1 MGSQEDIAE
10 RPIAVIVE
18 DEFIIRELA
27 ASVFEDLN
35 YDIVGFAT
43 ADEALGFIHQN
54 HQSIRWIYTDVRM
67 PGRIDGEALARQV
80 GDAYPALRIIISSG
94 HARLREED
102 LGQGMAFVAKPW
114 FPVDLKKAVARLSSL

>member
-1 MGSQEDIAE
+1 MGLQESSAG

-35 YDIVGFAT
+35 YRIVGFGT
-43 ADEALGFIHQN
+43 ADDALGFIHEN

-67 PGRIDGEALARQV
+67 PGQIDGEALARQV
-80 GDAYPALRIIISSG
+80 GSAYPDLRIIISSG
-94 HARLREED
+94 HARLRAED
-102 LGQGMAFVAKPW
+102 LGQGMTFVAKPW
-114 FPVDLKKAVARLSSL
+114 FPVDLRKAVERLSSL